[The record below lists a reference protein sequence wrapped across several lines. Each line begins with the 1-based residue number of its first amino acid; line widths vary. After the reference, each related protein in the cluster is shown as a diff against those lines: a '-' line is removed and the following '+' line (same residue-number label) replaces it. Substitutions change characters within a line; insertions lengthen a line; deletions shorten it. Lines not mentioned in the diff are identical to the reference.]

1 MVSLLKERSNM
12 AVLDLINDKVKISVA
27 NGDYS
32 IKCTDDVAEISMRF
46 HERGDGYNRLS
57 HLDIKFRQKNV
68 NLEIEKE

>member
-1 MVSLLKERSNM
+1 M

-32 IKCTDDVAEISMRF
+32 IKCTDDVAEVSMRF

-57 HLDIKFRQKNV
+57 HLDIKFR
-68 NLEIEKE
+68 